1 MPGTLSPPIGVSV
14 EAEVESWM
22 DCKWLVVPQP
32 SMLNTSSAQANAAK
46 RVLRFTAEYLH
57 KEIFRIVAASVTRDK
72 VTKVTRLCGRQSLT
86 CRVPMV
92 EVTHCRRVTAKT
104 RARLQSPYARSNARS
119 THASAVAAPNSARA
133 AHRVS
138 HRDEFGTAK
147 RNLPPAGIVLICLA
161 VVAVIVGIFAFKARQ
176 KPQGAGSVD
185 FVAAAEVPG
194 QNMILAAITMTLRN
208 TADKPLWIKNL
219 KAHLTTADGSTFDDD
234 AASAVDLDRYYQ
246 GFPALKESSEPPL
259 SPETKLTAGAQQK
272 GTIIVSFKVTKEAFD
287 QRKSLTVT
295 IQPYDQVL
303 PVVLK

>member
-1 MPGTLSPPIGVSV
+1 MPDQPAPPAPLEPTIEPITEFHIG
-14 EAEVESWM
+14 
-22 DCKWLVVPQP
+22 
-32 SMLNTSSAQANAAK
+32 
-46 RVLRFTAEYLH
+46 
-57 KEIFRIVAASVTRDK
+57 
-72 VTKVTRLCGRQSLT
+72 
-86 CRVPMV
+86 
-92 EVTHCRRVTAKT
+92 
-104 RARLQSPYARSNARS
+104 
-119 THASAVAAPNSARA
+119 
-133 AHRVS
+133 
-138 HRDEFGTAK
+138 DEFGTAK

-161 VVAVIVGIFAFKARQ
+161 AVAIVVGIFAFKERQ
-176 KPQGAGSVD
+176 KPQGAGSID

-219 KAHLTTADGSTFDDD
+219 KAHLTTADGTTFDDD

-259 SPETKLTAGAQQK
+259 SPETKLLAGAQQK

-287 QRKSLTVT
+287 QRKSLTVA

>member
-1 MPGTLSPPIGVSV
+1 MPDQPVPPRPPEPNVKPSIEPITEFHIG
-14 EAEVESWM
+14 
-22 DCKWLVVPQP
+22 
-32 SMLNTSSAQANAAK
+32 
-46 RVLRFTAEYLH
+46 
-57 KEIFRIVAASVTRDK
+57 
-72 VTKVTRLCGRQSLT
+72 
-86 CRVPMV
+86 
-92 EVTHCRRVTAKT
+92 
-104 RARLQSPYARSNARS
+104 
-119 THASAVAAPNSARA
+119 
-133 AHRVS
+133 
-138 HRDEFGTAK
+138 DEFGTAK

-161 VVAVIVGIFAFKARQ
+161 VVAVIVGIFAFKERQ
-176 KPQGAGSVD
+176 KPQGAGSID

-259 SPETKLTAGAQQK
+259 SPETKLSAGAQQK

-287 QRKSLTVT
+287 QRKSLTVA